1 MSLTTTEVEDQNNV
15 ARQREIDRR
24 NMFDNTIR
32 NNQILA
38 ARNASASPPGVPRR
52 PVTPPYFPPGSPPYS
67 PPATPP
73 GSPAASYGS
82 VLDLDDLP
90 PQLTLTRQDSEGA
103 YARMNQ
109 GLGTRGGKRRR
120 TRKAVKKSGRRR
132 KSIRISRRRKISRRH
147 RKH

>member
-1 MSLTTTEVEDQNNV
+1 MSLTTTEVEDQNNM

-24 NMFDNTIR
+24 NMFNNTIR
-32 NNQILA
+32 NNQIIA
-38 ARNASASPPGVPRR
+38 ARNASASPPGVTRR

-82 VLDLDDLP
+82 VLSNDLNLDDLP
-90 PQLTLTRQDSEGA
+90 PPLPLLRQDSEGA
-103 YARMNQ
+103 YMRM
-109 GLGTRGGKRRR
+109 TRGGKRRR
-120 TRKAVKKSGRRR
+120 TRKAFKTSGRRR
-132 KSIRISRRRKISRRH
+132 KSIRISRRRKISRRY